1 MYHRRSRRRL
11 SQKPGHARLI
21 RRNLATSLLLY
32 ESIRTTQKRAKV
44 LQPVIDQLI
53 CIAKTREPQRAIRAI
68 NAVVLD
74 KNACR
79 KIMEVFV
86 HRFKD
91 RSSGFT
97 RIVPVGAR
105 QGDGAKL
112 VDLLLVV
119 GKEKENVPESVSS
132 KKDSRA

>member
-1 MYHRRSRRRL
+1 MYHRRSRNRL
-11 SQKPGHARLI
+11 KQKPGHARLI

-32 ESIRTTQKRAKV
+32 ESIRTTRKRAKV
-44 LQPVIDQLI
+44 VQPIIDRLI
-53 CIAKTREPQRAIRAI
+53 HTAKTQEPQRAIRAI
-68 NAVVLD
+68 NAIVLD

-79 KIMEVFV
+79 KLMEVFV
-86 HRFKD
+86 HRFEK

-112 VDLLLVV
+112 VDLVLLE
-119 GKEKENVPESVSS
+119 GAPSPS
-132 KKDSRA
+132 KKTSSRVRT

>member
-1 MYHRRSRRRL
+1 MYHRRSRNRL
-11 SQKPGHARLI
+11 KQKPGHARLI

-32 ESIRTTQKRAKV
+32 ESIRTTRKRAKV
-44 LQPVIDQLI
+44 VQPIIDRLI
-53 CIAKTREPQRAIRAI
+53 HTAKTQEPQRAIRAI

-79 KIMEVFV
+79 KLMEVFV
-86 HRFKD
+86 QRFAK

-105 QGDGAKL
+105 QGDGAKV
-112 VDLLLVV
+112 VDLVLL
-119 GKEKENVPESVSS
+119 EEESAPRS
-132 KKDSRA
+132 KKTSSRVRT

>member
-1 MYHRRSRRRL
+1 MYHRRSRNRL

-32 ESIRTTQKRAKV
+32 ESIRTTHKRAKV
-44 LQPVIDQLI
+44 VQPIIDRLI
-53 CIAKTREPQRAIRAI
+53 HTAKTKEPQRAIRAI

-79 KIMEVFV
+79 KLMEVFV
-86 HRFKD
+86 HRFEK

-97 RIVPVGAR
+97 RIIPVGAR

-112 VDLLLVV
+112 VDLVLVE
-119 GKEKENVPESVSS
+119 GIPSPPKKTSS
-132 KKDSRA
+132 RVQE